1 MIWQARMAASAV
13 WWLSGVTPAQ
23 QAAMVLDLTGTA
35 TETERA
41 QDALSLIHI

>member
-1 MIWQARMAASAV
+1 MRRTRPDSAPRV
-13 WWLSGVTPAQ
+13 RSFAVGQTPAQ

-41 QDALSLIHI
+41 QDALCRP